1 MFTSTQTSEQNE
13 ASLLWSHDV
22 SLATMYQTYGIEDNT
37 LVSVLVEVLLSEFM
51 QSFETQKLCLQFAW
65 KTLIFIAHR

>member
-1 MFTSTQTSEQNE
+1 MFTSTQTPEQDE

-22 SLATMYQTYGIEDNT
+22 SLVTKYPTCGMEDNT

-51 QSFETQKLCLQFAW
+51 QSFETQKLCLKFAW